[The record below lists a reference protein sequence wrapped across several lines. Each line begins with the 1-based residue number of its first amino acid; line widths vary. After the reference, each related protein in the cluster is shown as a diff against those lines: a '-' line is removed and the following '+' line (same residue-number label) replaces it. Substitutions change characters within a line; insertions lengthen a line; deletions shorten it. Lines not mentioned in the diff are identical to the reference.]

1 MRERRRALA
10 LAVLAAIA
18 VGAGPAGRAGAQT
31 VTGTQLQDLTA
42 RAANDPRALAELRAV
57 REVDGRP
64 MDVGRALAGA
74 TGPEVASRLQVL
86 SGGAP
91 ADAAVASDQA
101 RREAREVLDG
111 RRFKPARVP
120 RPFAGILRTLGRW
133 LEPVGGP
140 LGRLWRRV
148 ADTVP
153 GRLFLVGFVFLVA
166 ALASVRLI
174 GRRSP
179 ANVARSRPFGVD
191 ADGLDPEGLERRA
204 VAAERAGDLDHAV
217 RLRFVAGVLRLDRA
231 GVIAYRSSLTTGQLR
246 SRLHS
251 AAFAELAAA
260 FDEIAYGGRPAEE
273 ADLRAAT
280 EVWPRVLAE
289 AGPGGRSR
297 VEARP

>member
-1 MRERRRALA
+1 MRERRWAVV

-18 VGAGPAGRAGAQT
+18 VGAVPAGRAWAQT
-31 VTGTQLQDLTA
+31 VTGTQLQDLAA
-42 RAANDPRALAELRAV
+42 RAADDPRALAQLRAV

-64 MDVGRALAGA
+64 VDMGRALAGA
-74 TGPEVASRLQVL
+74 EGPELASRLRVL
-86 SGGAP
+86 SGAP
-91 ADAAVASDQA
+91 PAGSAVAGAEA
-101 RREAREVLDG
+101 RREAQDVLAG
-111 RRFKPARVP
+111 RRFTPARVP

-133 LEPVGGP
+133 LEPVGEP
-140 LGRLWRRV
+140 LGHVWRRV
-148 ADTVP
+148 ADTVA
-153 GRLFLVGFVFLVA
+153 GRLFLVGFVFLIA
-166 ALASVRLI
+166 ALLSVRLI

-179 ANVARSRPFGVD
+179 GNVHRSRPFGGD
-191 ADGLDPEGLERRA
+191 GDGLDPDELERQA
-204 VAAERAGDLDHAV
+204 IAAERAGDLEHAV

-280 EVWPRVLAE
+280 EGWPRVLAE
-289 AGPGGRSR
+289 ARS
-297 VEARP
+297 